1 MKVNCSNLYCENQFL
16 PKNDAHKYC
25 SSTCRK
31 EAFEDRKHSENAHV
45 GTHIITPVQTPVITP
60 VQTHVTETM
69 ERILKEREEVFL
81 SKLKAMETEHE
92 KKILELRL
100 TELEK
105 KVRDLEKEI
114 DGSSPGVTELL
125 GGAIQGYMAYQSS
138 KPTPEVKK

>member
-1 MKVNCSNLYCENQFL
+1 MKVNCSNLYCENEFL
-16 PKNDAHKYC
+16 PKNESHKYC
-25 SSTCRK
+25 CSQCRK
-31 EAFEDRKHSENAHV
+31 EAFDERKHSENAHA
-45 GTHIITPVQTPVITP
+45 GTPVITP
-60 VQTHVTETM
+60 VLQPVHTHVTETM

-105 KVRDLEKEI
+105 KVRDLEKEV
-114 DGSSPGVTELL
+114 DGSSPNVTELL

-138 KPTPEVKK
+138 KPTTEAKK

>member
-1 MKVNCSNLYCENQFL
+1 MKVNCSNLYCENEFS

-31 EAFEDRKHSENAHV
+31 EAFEDRKHSDNAHV
-45 GTHIITPVQTPVITP
+45 GTPVQTPVLQP
-60 VQTHVTETM
+60 VQTHVSDTM

-105 KVRDLEKEI
+105 KVRDLEKEV
-114 DGSSPGVTELL
+114 DGSSPNVSELL

-138 KPTPEVKK
+138 KPTTEVKK

>member
-1 MKVNCSNLYCENQFL
+1 MKINCNNLYCTNEFM
-16 PKNDAHKYC
+16 PKNEGHKYC
-25 SSTCRK
+25 SSACRK
-31 EAFEDRKHSENAHV
+31 EAFDERKHLDNASI
-45 GTHIITPVQTPVITP
+45 GTPVITP
-60 VQTHVTETM
+60 VQTHVGTHVSETM

-105 KVRDLEKEI
+105 KVRDLEKEV
-114 DGSSPGVTELL
+114 DGSTPGMTELL

-138 KPTPEVKK
+138 KPTAETKK